1 MYENFLGD
9 FEIINFQVKTAVIT
23 FWQHFK
29 ELRLIFISVSG
40 HTDWRPH
47 NSHYGSSG
55 GVKYIDRVSRFE

>member
-47 NSHYGSSG
+47 NSH
-55 GVKYIDRVSRFE
+55 